1 MQIRIF
7 IGLTDFVEQRVNDFC
22 KGVEVVDIQIS
33 TTGRDSVTATVIY
46 KGGIEGWM
54 RRLSPR
60 KK

>member
-7 IGLTDFVEQRVNDFC
+7 IGLTDFVEQQVNDFC
-22 KGVEVVDIQIS
+22 KVVEVVDIQIS

-54 RRLSPR
+54 RRLSLR

>member
-7 IGLTDFVEQRVNDFC
+7 IGLTDFVEQQVNDFC
-22 KGVEVVDIQIS
+22 KGVEVVDIQIT

>member
-46 KGGIEGWM
+46 KGGIKGWM

>member
-33 TTGRDSVTATVIY
+33 HRPGLRDGHSY
-46 KGGIEGWM
+46 
-54 RRLSPR
+54 L
-60 KK
+60 